1 MDGHTTYK
9 ARAKMV
15 DTFNN
20 DPSIRVL
27 FFTSVG
33 ASGLNLARAS
43 VVIFLVRIF
52 DH

>member
-1 MDGHTTYK
+1 MDGHATYN

-15 DTFNN
+15 NTFNT
-20 DPSIRVL
+20 DPTIRVL

-33 ASGLNLARAS
+33 ASGLNLTKAS
-43 VVIFLVRIF
+43 VVIFLVRTL